1 MVDIEFI
8 RKKHLLEGWSVR
20 KIARQVGVSRQS
32 VRKALLSAEPP
43 RYRLRG
49 RRACPVMDPFRG
61 VIQAWLDADA
71 QAPPKQRHTARRV
84 YDRLVA
90 EHGFAGAEVTVRRFV
105 RALRGAA
112 PEVFIPLAAGW
123 GQQAQVDWGQAT
135 VTIAG
140 RSVVAH
146 VFCLRLRASGV
157 PFVWA
162 APTEKLEAFLEGHR
176 RAFEWL
182 GGVPAECVYDN
193 PKTAVVKILAGPARE
208 EHAVFAG
215 LRAHYLFDSLFCRPG
230 EAHEK
235 GAVENLVGYARRN
248 ALVPVPDAPSWDAL
262 NAHLLG
268 WCAGERRRLA
278 ERWDQERPR
287 LRPLPAH
294 PFACALT
301 RLAVVG
307 RMSLVQ
313 AERVRYSVPCRYV
326 GRTLRLAL
334 STDRVEVFDGAERVA
349 VHDRCYARG
358 ETILVLAHYLPALA
372 RKPRAALHAA
382 VVEQLPPVYAA
393 VRDRLRRADPAGYRA
408 FVAILLLHREF
419 PAAAVTAALE
429 EAVARDCVQAA
440 AVRQILLNHAAPPR
454 PPPVPVPSALAHA
467 TVAPPDP
474 ARYDV
479 LLAGARR

>member
-8 RKKHLLEGWSVR
+8 RKKHLVEGWSVR
-20 KIARQVGVSRQS
+20 KIGRQVGVSRQS

-43 RYRLRG
+43 RYRLTA
-49 RRACPVMDPFRG
+49 RRACPVMDPFRA

-71 QAPPKQRHTARRV
+71 QAPPKQRHTGTRIYA
-84 YDRLVA
+84 RLVA

-112 PEVFIPLAAGW
+112 PEVFIPLGAGW

-135 VTIAG
+135 VSIAG
-140 RSVVAH
+140 QSVVAH
-146 VFCLRLRASGV
+146 LFCLRLRASGV

-176 RAFEWL
+176 RAFAWL
-182 GGVPAECVYDN
+182 GAVPAECVYDN

-208 EHAVFAG
+208 EHAVFAS

-235 GAVENLVGYARRN
+235 GAVEHLVGYARRN
-248 ALVPVPDAPSWDAL
+248 ALVPVPDVPSWDAL
-262 NAHLLG
+262 NAHLLA
-268 WCAGERRRLA
+268 WCDRERRRLA
-278 ERWDQERPR
+278 DRWGREQPR

-301 RLAVVG
+301 RFVVVS

-313 AERVRYSVPCRYV
+313 ADRVRYSVPCRYV

-334 STDRVEVFDGAERVA
+334 STGRVEVFDGAERVA
-349 VHDRCYARG
+349 DHDRCYRRG
-358 ETILVLAHYLPALA
+358 ETILALAHYLPALA

-393 VRDRLRRADPAGYRA
+393 VRDRLRRAEPTGYRA

-429 EAVARDCVQAA
+429 EAVARGCVQAD
-440 AVRQILLNHAAPPR
+440 AVRQLLLNRAAPPR
-454 PPPVPVPSALAHA
+454 PPPVPVPPALAHA
-467 TVAPPDP
+467 TVAPPDL

-479 LLAGARR
+479 LLAGVR